1 MSSRLAELPG
11 MITYVKSVDAE
22 CLINTLIYSRR
33 STRAAPAEQDI
44 VEARQGF
51 DACAGKGLTWLR
63 KERLQ
68 RQGEG
73 RRK

>member
-1 MSSRLAELPG
+1 MAELPG
-11 MITYVKSVDAE
+11 MIAYVESAADE
-22 CLINTLIYSRR
+22 YLINTLIYSRR
-33 STRAAPAEQDI
+33 STPVAPVEQDI
-44 VEARQGF
+44 VEAKGGI
-51 DACAGKGLTWLR
+51 DACAGKGLPQLR